1 MVVSLGNDLL
11 EVDPGSSTPLT
22 LTLENVGTETDTFET
37 FVEGVDPAW
46 VTLPPEPC
54 RVPSGVSAQET
65 ILFRP
70 QRVPES
76 AAGNYPFH
84 IRVRSINSGE
94 TRTVQGVVRVRPFH
108 QLSLD
113 VEPKRLVSRPY
124 GRTPQFT
131 LKIINLSNIEHTL
144 QLFGSEPD
152 NRCSFAFES
161 EKVTIGPGQERE
173 IAIEVTPVKQ
183 RWVAGVRLFGL
194 SFSARSMNFS
204 TVSSNAHAQL
214 ERRAAFSPVAAVMAL
229 LVLVLAIA
237 WWQALPK
244 RPVIEFFE
252 LDQSTVNSGQPVRV
266 TWHVRDAYSI
276 KIHASDNQELN
287 SVQDKGKEQ
296 LVFVAGG
303 EYTVTLTAL
312 RGSEITTLSR
322 KVKVNPPIETPLPRI
337 VSFRATPRTVFQD
350 DKVVVEFELEN
361 VTSAKL
367 FPGVGEIEPST
378 KSLSFVPNWVG
389 KADLTLTVTN
399 NEGQTAKQ
407 SISIEVQVK
416 SAAVINRF
424 EVSPKQTV
432 ASDGEVTVQWRL
444 LNTAKATLWVGD
456 NSYDIDPQQGS
467 QSFILSETTTIKLV
481 ATDASGRKI
490 ESTSSVKVIPDPVT
504 EPDDRGPTTTP
515 PPNPTPI
522 TP

>member
-11 EVDPGSSTPLT
+11 EVDPGSSSPLT
-22 LTLENVGTETDTFET
+22 LTIENAGAEPDTFET
-37 FVEGVDPAW
+37 FVEGVDPSW

-54 RVPSGVSAQET
+54 RVPPGTSAQET

-84 IRVRSINSGE
+84 VRVRSINTGE

-108 QLSLD
+108 QVSLD
-113 VEPKRLVSRPY
+113 VEPKRLISRPY
-124 GRTPQFT
+124 GGAPQFT

-161 EKVTIGPGQERE
+161 DKVTIGPGQERE

-214 ERRAAFSPVAAVMAL
+214 ERRAAISPITAVIAL
-229 LVLVLAIA
+229 MTLILALA

-252 LDQSTVNSGQPVRV
+252 LDQETVNSGKPVGV
-266 TWHVRDAYSI
+266 TWHVRDANSV

-287 SVQDKGKEQ
+287 SVQDKGKEE

-303 EYTVTLTAL
+303 EYTVTLTAT
-312 RGSEITTLSR
+312 RGGEFATLSR
-322 KVKVNPPIETPLPRI
+322 KVKVIPPVETPLPRI
-337 VSFRATPRTVFQD
+337 ITFKATPRTVFQG
-350 DKVVVEFELEN
+350 DKVAVEFEMEN

-367 FPGVGEIEPST
+367 FPGVGEIEPGT

-399 NEGQTAKQ
+399 KEGQTAKQ

-416 SAAVINRF
+416 SQAVINRF

-432 ASDGEVTVQWRL
+432 ASDGEVTVSWRL
-444 LNTAKATLWVGD
+444 LNTVKATIIVGGS
-456 NSYDIDPQQGS
+456 SYDIDPQQGS

-481 ATDASGRKI
+481 ATDASGRKT
-490 ESTSSVKVIPDPVT
+490 ESSSTVKVIPDPT
-504 EPDDRGPTTTP
+504 LEPDDRGPSTTP
-515 PPNPTPI
+515 PPTTSPT